1 MHSKHGNLQL
11 NEDNNMKVIEMKSSP
26 EKPNTH
32 NVSSRILYDTE
43 HAQGVHIELKSEEAL
58 KKHHTRGCVFLC
70 S

>member
-1 MHSKHGNLQL
+1 MEKYLECIQ
-11 NEDNNMKVIEMKSSP
+11 NMETYSEMKSSP